1 MTGLE
6 WNDDDSLVGEMSE
19 KDLFKLSQKIVIQE
33 SKLREKMGDDT
44 IDILGITTYKQK
56 MTYRKVGFWLSIHRS
71 MCCFGTVFPGKAVEI
86 KYDDDMAIAAGIIA
100 AKYKRGWKHGFL
112 DRRGSRDSVS
122 GPSLRK
128 VVEDLME
135 SAKKDIDWYLDVEKP
150 ELDRA
155 YESIFGGLRKIK
167 TQRNIKPKYGR

>member
-1 MTGLE
+1 MAGLE

-19 KDLFKLSQKIVIQE
+19 KDLFKLSQKIAIRE
-33 SKLREKMGDDT
+33 SKLREKLGDNT
-44 IDILGITTYKQK
+44 IDILGIPTFKQK

-71 MCCFGTVFPGKAVEI
+71 MCCLGTVFPGKEVQI
-86 KYDDDMAIAAGIIA
+86 KYDDDMAIVAGIIA

-112 DRRGSRDSVS
+112 DRRDFRDSGS

-135 SAKKDIDWYLDVEKP
+135 SAKGDIDWYLDVEKP
-150 ELDRA
+150 ELNKS
-155 YESIFGGLRKIK
+155 YEKIFAGLRKIK
-167 TQRNIKPKYGR
+167 TQRNIKPRYGR